1 MATSKK
7 LTIFEGPDGAGK
19 STAAKSFAL
28 ATGARYVHFGPLQL
42 VDKGLGRMYIE
53 AMLPALLGYQDVVFD
68 RCWLS
73 EIPYGV
79 VFRGGKNRLPHAYV
93 RMLERVA
100 MRCQTVVV
108 MCQPPRETVIANYKS
123 RKGLEMLENEEQLT
137 QVYDLYLETKTSL
150 PWVRYDYTTHPDFEK
165 TALAMN
171 HLRSEPH
178 LLNVASAG
186 TLHPDFVIVGESAAE
201 RKDQD
206 NWHQYPFVSFSHQGC
221 SAWLTDQIEAAGV
234 PEEKILWANADQDL
248 TFLTDTKY
256 AGTRFITL
264 GSEAYQKLQAG
275 YAIKS
280 RRVPHPQSWKRFN
293 HNEPYPLIEHLRSL
307 S

>member
-1 MATSKK
+1 VVTSRK

-19 STAAKSFAL
+19 STAAQEFAL
-28 ATGARYVHFGPLQL
+28 KTGAKYVHFGPLNL

-73 EIPYGV
+73 EIPYGEA
-79 VFRGGKNRLPHAYV
+79 FRGGKNRLPHSYV

-108 MCQPPRETVIANYKS
+108 LCQPSWETVVGNYKN
-123 RKGLEMLENEEQLT
+123 RKGLEMLENEDQL
-137 QVYDLYLETKTSL
+137 QLVYDLYLETRTSL
-150 PWVRYDYTTHPDFEK
+150 PWVRYDYTTHPNFDPV
-165 TALAMN
+165 ALAMN
-171 HLRSEPH
+171 RLRSEAHP
-178 LLNVASAG
+178 LTVASAG
-186 TLHPDFVIVGESAAE
+186 TLHPEVIIVGESAAE
-201 RKDQD
+201 RKEHD

-234 PEEKILWANADQDL
+234 PEDKILWANADQDL
-248 TFLTDTKY
+248 TFLTDSRYIGKK
-256 AGTRFITL
+256 FITL

-275 YAIKS
+275 YALKS

-307 S
+307 T